1 MIDELKRGHQEAI
14 QEWDNQVSA
23 IEYENVSLQDEIKA
37 KDQEIAALQR
47 RYVRYLENEDKDNGI
62 IIIAKKK

>member
-1 MIDELKRGHQEAI
+1 M
-14 QEWDNQVSA
+14 SA

-47 RYVRYLENEDKDNGI
+47 RYVQYLENEDKNNGV
-62 IIIAKKK
+62 IIIAKKW